1 MMVEHNKSIVFV
13 LAAMPSGGAERVA
26 SMLINYWYQLGWNIT
41 LIIGH
46 DRENDFYRLPDDI
59 DRIVIPAGSPSGS
72 KVAALLKNIPYVLK
86 LRKALKSVKSPTVLS
101 FLTRTNIHTILASLG
116 LNKRVIISE
125 RNDTTREEHPWP
137 WPVLRKWLYK
147 FADKVTANSEIAVDG
162 MRDYVQKEK
171 LAFIPNPVI
180 IPAEMAKPSQS
191 RLILNVGRL
200 VPQKAQH
207 LILEALAKS
216 KPVLEDGWKLEILG
230 EGGEEQKLKAII
242 EKHSLQDVVSLCG
255 VVGNIEA
262 KYRKAAI
269 FVLSSHYEGTPNAL
283 LEAMSYG
290 LPCVVS
296 DSQTG
301 SAKLITHRENGLI
314 FTSGDSADLA
324 DKMLF
329 LINNPDKRSEIG
341 NQARKTVDPYSI
353 EVIHSL
359 WEKVFFRIE

>member
-1 MMVEHNKSIVFV
+1 MVENNKSIVFV
-13 LAAMPSGGAERVA
+13 LAALPSGGAERVA
-26 SMLINYWYQLGWNIT
+26 SILINYWYQLGWNIT

-46 DRENDFYRLPDDI
+46 DKEKDFYRLPADI

-72 KVAALLKNIPYVLK
+72 KIAALLKNIPYVLK

-101 FLTRTNIHTILASLG
+101 FLTRTNIHTILASFG
-116 LNKRVIISE
+116 ISKRVIISE
-125 RNDTTREEHPWP
+125 RNDTTREQHPWP
-137 WPVLRKWLYK
+137 WPLLRRWLYK
-147 FADKVTANSEIAVDG
+147 FADKVTANSEVAIDG
-162 MRDYVQKEK
+162 MRDYVQNEK
-171 LAFIPNPVI
+171 LVFVPNPVI
-180 IPAEMAKPSQS
+180 IPAEMAKPSRS

-207 LILEALAKS
+207 LILEALATSKS
-216 KPVLEDGWKLEILG
+216 TIKDGWKLEILG
-230 EGGEEQKLKAII
+230 EGEEEQKLRGII
-242 EKHSLQDVVSLCG
+242 EKNSLQDVVSLCG
-255 VVGNIEA
+255 VVGDIEA

-296 DSQTG
+296 DSQIG
-301 SAKLITHRENGLI
+301 SAKLIAHQENGLI

-324 DKMLF
+324 NKMLY

-341 NQARKTVDPYSI
+341 GKARKTIDSYSI
-353 EVIHSL
+353 EVIHSI
-359 WEKVFFRIE
+359 WERVFF